1 MPTERSAASNP
12 ELRSHRQRHALNK
25 VFVYQ
30 QLVRFAHCDP
40 AGIVYFPWFLDMAH
54 SAKEDWFGQ
63 GLGYSHFD
71 LIRERRIG
79 TPTVNLQCDFVRTVE
94 MGQVMQWELRVA
106 RIGNASVQLSLAG
119 MDAGEACVKLLQTI
133 VFMNLDTRK
142 AIPIPADLR
151 PRIEEY
157 LIA

>member
-1 MPTERSAASNP
+1 M
-12 ELRSHRQRHALNK
+12 NK

-40 AGIVYFPWFLDMAH
+40 AGIVYYPWFLDMAH
-54 SAKEDWFGQ
+54 SAKEDWFGA

-71 LIRERRIG
+71 LIRERRVG
-79 TPTVNLQCDFVRTVE
+79 TPTVNLQCDFVRAVE
-94 MGQVMQWELRVA
+94 MGQLMQWELRVA
-106 RIGNASVQLSLAG
+106 KLGNTSVQLSITGLH
-119 MDAGEACVKLLQTI
+119 AGEPCVKVLQTI
-133 VFMNLDTRK
+133 AFMNLDTRK
-142 AIPIPADLR
+142 AIAIPADLR